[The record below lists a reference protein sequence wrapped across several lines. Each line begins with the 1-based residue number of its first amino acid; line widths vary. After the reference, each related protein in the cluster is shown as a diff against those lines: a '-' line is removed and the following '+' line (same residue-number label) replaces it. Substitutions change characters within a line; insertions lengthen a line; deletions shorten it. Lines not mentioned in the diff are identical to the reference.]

1 MGVLRRGGQRR
12 DFHECRYKSD
22 AADRQILGTVESDD
36 FPCPGGDR
44 RAWRSEML
52 QAQFLY
58 GGERGSGIRERESGD
73 RDGAAGED
81 LVRIFIGESAVPE
94 EALSVPSLEIFGDS
108 EFPLDKGTQIR

>member
-1 MGVLRRGGQRR
+1 
-12 DFHECRYKSD
+12 
-22 AADRQILGTVESDD
+22 
-36 FPCPGGDR
+36 
-44 RAWRSEML
+44 ML